1 MLNTEIFEECAQIN
15 TSIENGNKEKARSMV
30 INLLDKLRRDGNEY
44 TPLVNHV
51 IREVGLF
58 PYIDPNTALW
68 EDQVV
73 VEAFKANIGDKDPI
87 TLHSAQS
94 KVLKQLLSGNNIAVS
109 APTSFGKSFI
119 IDAFIAINQPENV
132 VIIVPTIAL
141 ADETRRRIE
150 YKFSY
155 KYKIITTTDATITE
169 RNIFIFPQERSFAYL
184 DKLEK
189 IDILIVDEFY
199 KVSSMFDN
207 DRSSSLLGAIIELG
221 KISRQKYYLAP
232 NIHKI
237 ADNVFTKDMQF
248 MRLTDFK
255 TVITE
260 TINIYEK
267 QKNKENINNFKKNHL
282 INILQNNASKT
293 LVYAGS
299 YNNINKVRNILVDNL
314 SKKET
319 PLLKDFNDWLK
330 VNYGASFSLCEL
342 IERGIGIHNGRM
354 HRSLSQIQVKLF
366 EYMEGLNTIISTS
379 SIIEGVNTQA
389 EQVVVWSNKNGQSKF
404 DYFTY
409 QNVVGR
415 AGRMF
420 KYFVGKVY
428 LLEKPP
434 LQENTTLTIDFP
446 DEVVET
452 LDSENPGIEINQEQ
466 NNHIKKY
473 ETFMIDVLG
482 AENFRQIRKLSIFKS
497 CDPRIFKLLIEK
509 LKSDPNWPRGYVALA
524 ATNTYYWR
532 EPILDVVDLLG
543 DRDNMS
549 KLIKIAIWK
558 MPYNWTRSIAEI
570 YSELSGISYEDLFSA
585 ERYLS
590 YNLCSTLSVINILK
604 KLLDSTSPDI
614 SLFIGKAANVFLPK
628 LVFQLEEYGLP
639 RMISRKIQDSGLI
652 NLEDDSVEISEII
665 TQFNDIGREKII
677 HSLNNLLPFDKFI
690 INYFYDG
697 ICQRALS

>member
-15 TSIENGNKEKARSMV
+15 ALIENSNKAEARSMV

-44 TPLVNHV
+44 TPLINHV

-58 PYIDPNTALW
+58 PYIDPKTALW

-73 VEAFKANIGDKDPI
+73 VEAFKANVGDETPV

-94 KVLKQLLSGNNIAVS
+94 HVLKRLLLGDNIAVS

-119 IDAFIAINQPENV
+119 VDAFIAIRQPENV
-132 VIIVPTIAL
+132 VMIVPTIAL

-150 YKFSY
+150 HKFSH

-189 IDILIVDEFY
+189 IDMLIVDEFY
-199 KVSSMFDN
+199 KASSMFDD
-207 DRSSSLLGAIIELG
+207 DRSSSLLSAIIELG
-221 KISRQKYYLAP
+221 RISRQKYYLAP

-237 ADNVFTKDMQF
+237 ADNVFTQGMQF

-255 TVITE
+255 TVITKAAK
-260 TINIYEK
+260 IYEK
-267 QKNKENINNFKKNHL
+267 RRSDENVDEFKMNNL
-282 INILQNNASKT
+282 VNILQNNTAKT

-299 YNNINKVRNILVDNL
+299 YNNINKVSTILADNL
-314 SKKET
+314 PYKET
-319 PLLKDFNDWLK
+319 SLLRDFNDWLK
-330 VNYGASFSLCEL
+330 VNYGDSFSLCQL
-342 IERGIGIHNGRM
+342 SERGIGIHNGKM

-366 EYMEGLNTIISTS
+366 ECTEGLDTIISTS

-389 EQVVVWSNKNGQSKF
+389 EQVIVWSNKNGLHKF

-409 QNVVGR
+409 RNIIGR

-428 LLEKPP
+428 LLEEPP
-434 LQENTTLTIDFP
+434 VQENTTLTIDFP
-446 DEVVET
+446 DEVAES
-452 LDSENPGIEINQEQ
+452 LDSEDPGIEINQEQ
-466 NNHIKKY
+466 NNHIKEY
-473 ETFMIDVLG
+473 EEFMMNALG

-497 CDPRIFKLLIEK
+497 CDPRILKSLIEK
-509 LKSDPNWPRGYVALA
+509 LKANPNWPRGYAALA
-524 ATNTYYWR
+524 ATNTYNWR
-532 EPILDVVDLLG
+532 EPVLDVVSLLG
-543 DRDNMS
+543 DNMAR
-549 KLIKIAIWK
+549 LIKIAIWK
-558 MPYNWTRSIAEI
+558 MPDNWTRSIAEV
-570 YSELSGISYEDLFSA
+570 YSELSDISYEDLFSA

-604 KLLDSTSPDI
+604 KSFDPTSPDI
-614 SLFIGKAANVFLPK
+614 SLFIGRAANAFLPK
-628 LVFQLEEYGLP
+628 LVYQLEEYGLP
-639 RMISRKIQDSGLI
+639 RMISRKIQNSGLI

-665 TQFNDIGREKII
+665 KLFNNIGREKVIQG
-677 HSLNNLLPFDKFI
+677 LNNLLPFDKFI

-697 ICQRALS
+697 IC

>member
-15 TSIENGNKEKARSMV
+15 ALIENSNKAEARSMV

-44 TPLVNHV
+44 TPLINHV

-58 PYIDPNTALW
+58 PYIDPKTALW

-73 VEAFKANIGDKDPI
+73 VEAFKANVGDETPV

-94 KVLKQLLSGNNIAVS
+94 HVLKRLLLGDNIAVS

-119 IDAFIAINQPENV
+119 VDAFIAIRQPENV
-132 VIIVPTIAL
+132 VMIVPTIAL

-150 YKFSY
+150 HKFSH

-189 IDILIVDEFY
+189 IDMLIVDEFY
-199 KVSSMFDN
+199 KASSMFDD
-207 DRSSSLLGAIIELG
+207 DRSSSLLSAIIELG
-221 KISRQKYYLAP
+221 RISRQKYYLAP

-237 ADNVFTKDMQF
+237 ADNVFTQGMQF

-255 TVITE
+255 TVITKAAK
-260 TINIYEK
+260 IYEK
-267 QKNKENINNFKKNHL
+267 RRSDENVDEFKKNNL
-282 INILQNNASKT
+282 VNILQNNTAKT

-299 YNNINKVRNILVDNL
+299 YNNINKVSTILADNL
-314 SKKET
+314 PYKET
-319 PLLKDFNDWLK
+319 SLLRDFNDWLK
-330 VNYGASFSLCEL
+330 VNYGDSFSLCQL
-342 IERGIGIHNGRM
+342 SERGIGIHNGKM

-366 EYMEGLNTIISTS
+366 ECTEGLDTIISTS

-389 EQVVVWSNKNGQSKF
+389 EQVIVWSNKNGLHKF

-409 QNVVGR
+409 RNIIGR

-428 LLEKPP
+428 LLEELPV
-434 LQENTTLTIDFP
+434 QENTTLTIDFP
-446 DEVVET
+446 DEVAES
-452 LDSENPGIEINQEQ
+452 LDSEDPGIEINQEQ
-466 NNHIKKY
+466 NNHIKEY
-473 ETFMIDVLG
+473 EEFMMNALG

-497 CDPRIFKLLIEK
+497 CDPRILKSLIEK
-509 LKSDPNWPRGYVALA
+509 LKANPNWPRGYAALA
-524 ATNTYYWR
+524 ATNTYNWR
-532 EPILDVVDLLG
+532 EPVLDVVSLLG
-543 DRDNMS
+543 DNMAR
-549 KLIKIAIWK
+549 LIKIAIWK
-558 MPYNWTRSIAEI
+558 MPDNWTRSIAEV
-570 YSELSGISYEDLFSA
+570 YSELSDISYEDLFSA

-604 KLLDSTSPDI
+604 KSFDPTSPDI
-614 SLFIGKAANVFLPK
+614 SLFIGRAANAFLPK
-628 LVFQLEEYGLP
+628 LVYQLEEYGLP
-639 RMISRKIQDSGLI
+639 RMISRKIQNSGLI

-665 TQFNDIGREKII
+665 KQFNNIGREKVIQG
-677 HSLNNLLPFDKFI
+677 LNNLLPFDKFI

-697 ICQRALS
+697 IC